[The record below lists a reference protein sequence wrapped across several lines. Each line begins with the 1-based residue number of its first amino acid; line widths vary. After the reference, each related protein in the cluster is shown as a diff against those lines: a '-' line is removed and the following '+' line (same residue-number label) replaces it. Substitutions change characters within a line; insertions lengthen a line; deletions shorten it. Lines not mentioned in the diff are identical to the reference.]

1 MGLKQLL
8 FLFILLTFSSS
19 IFAQS
24 GKINGFVKDSSG
36 EPLPGATV
44 VIEATQKGTAAEAD
58 GFYQLLNVEPGTY
71 TLKASFIGF
80 SPLIIENV
88 EVNLD
93 QTTEINITMREET
106 FEGEEIVVIAER
118 PVVQRDVAG
127 SQANINKGTLEAL
140 PITSV
145 TEAVGLQA
153 GVQGLSVRGSGTDE
167 VGFNLGG
174 GSLGS
179 ARNNGPVTGV
189 SLTSIERIN
198 VQLGGVSAEYGD
210 LRSGLISITTK
221 EGERDRYTLDGLIR
235 VTHPQQK
242 NVGQAINDPNSYWLR
257 PYMDDEVAWTG
268 TSNGAWDSY
277 TQREYPSFQGWNA
290 FSQQLMNDGDP
301 SNDLSPSAAQQ
312 VFLYQHRKDMGI
324 TDPDYDLDFTF
335 GGPVPIISE
344 RFGDLRF
351 STSFRRTQDVYLV
364 PLSED
369 RQIQTTLQAKV
380 TSNIASGMKLSID
393 GYYNRLTGTTES
405 QTGNND
411 FFDSNQDITTDMERV
426 SFIES
431 RIYASDYWAP
441 SEQINRRLGV
451 EFSHQL
457 TSKTFYEVQFYAA
470 NQENNTSPGDFRDTT
485 NVYSIGGVGFDE
497 GPFGFFDETSSG
509 LASGMRMGVGMSTA
523 RDTSRF
529 GYMSLKFKMTSQLN
543 RINQLKTG
551 FEVIRQNS
559 QANYGSFDKVLPSG
573 RTFSTWNTTP
583 LRIGLFA
590 ENKLEFE
597 GMIAR
602 AGLRLTYSDPNIA
615 WYEYD
620 NFTDLFDSGNASAL
634 DTAKVSDVDPQIVL
648 QPRLGVSFPITEVSK
663 LFFNYDHYV
672 QLPNPENLYLVRT
685 EPFTNTVTRVASP
698 RNKLPK
704 TVAYEVGYEHN
715 IFEDYLVRVS
725 GYYKDLSDQ
734 PIQVDYISRDNN
746 SYSVSQ
752 PLSYGDVRGL
762 ELTFRKE
769 RGQYFQGEI
778 NYTYSI
784 YSAGLFGT
792 LENYENP
799 FDQRNYDRLT
809 DDNDVFKP
817 VPQPFAR
824 LRLQFTT
831 PNDFGP
837 ELMGAHPFGDWQI
850 VPLVTWQSGSYFTY
864 TGGGSIPGVLYN
876 VQNRDF
882 WGTSL
887 RFAKEVNLES
897 GGRIGFFADVSNV
910 INRRN
915 FSIFNSGLIDGNDY
929 FDYMNSLH
937 LSSDTWEEIGLE
949 NQRVSGSDQPGD
961 YRPSDIEYVPIEV
974 YTTLPNSGN
983 SRALYYNSLENK
995 YYQWDGNTFVDA
1007 DGNYV
1012 DQVLDEKAYINMPNQ
1027 RFFNF
1032 LDPRTIRFGV
1042 RFSF

>member
-8 FLFILLTFSSS
+8 FFFVLLTFSTGA
-19 IFAQS
+19 IAQS
-24 GKINGFVKDSSG
+24 GKINGFIKDSSG

-44 VIEATQKGTAAEAD
+44 IIDGTQNGTAAEAD
-58 GFYQLLNVEPGTY
+58 GFYQILNVEPGTY
-71 TLKASFIGF
+71 TLKATYIGF
-80 SPLIIENV
+80 SPLTIENV
-88 EVNLD
+88 EVNVD

-118 PVVQRDVAG
+118 PVVQKDVAG

-174 GSLGS
+174 GTLGS
-179 ARNNGPVTGV
+179 ARTNGPVTGL

-198 VQLGGVSAEYGD
+198 VQLGGISAEYGD
-210 LRSGLISITTK
+210 LRSGLITVTTK

-235 VTHPQQK
+235 VTPPQQK

-257 PYMDDEVAWTG
+257 PYLDDEVAWTG
-268 TSNGAWDSY
+268 TTNGAWDSY

-290 FSQQLMNDGDP
+290 LSQQLMNDGDP
-301 SNDLSPSAAQQ
+301 FNDLSPSAAQQ
-312 VFLYQHRKDMGI
+312 VFLYQHRKDMGVSE
-324 TDPDYDLDFTF
+324 PDYDLDFTF
-335 GGPVPIISE
+335 GGPFPFISE

-351 STSFRRTQDVYLV
+351 STSFRQTQDIYLV
-364 PLSED
+364 PLSRD
-369 RQIQTTLQAKV
+369 RQIQTTWQGKL
-380 TSNIASGMKLSID
+380 TRDIASGMKLSID

-405 QTGNND
+405 QTGANN
-411 FFDSNQDITTDMERV
+411 FFDSDEDITTDMERV

-451 EFSHQL
+451 EFSHNL
-457 TSKTFYEVQFYAA
+457 SSKTFYEVQFYAS
-470 NQENNTSPGDFRDTT
+470 NQENNTSPGAYRDTSD
-485 NVYSIGGVGFDE
+485 VVMIGGVGFDE
-497 GPFGFFDETSSG
+497 GPFGFFDETASSLG
-509 LASGMRMGVGMSTA
+509 SGMRMGVGMSTA

-543 RINQLKTG
+543 RVNQLKAG
-551 FEVIRQNS
+551 FEIIRQNS
-559 QANYGSFDKVLPSG
+559 RANYGSFDKVLPSG
-573 RTFSTWNTTP
+573 RTISVWDTTP
-583 LRIGLFA
+583 LRIGVFA
-590 ENKLEFE
+590 ENKLEFQ

-602 AGLRLTYSDPNIA
+602 AGLRLTYSDPNIE
-615 WYEYD
+615 WYDY
-620 NFTDLFDSGNASAL
+620 NAFTDLFDSGNAGAL
-634 DTAKVSDVDPQIVL
+634 DTASVSDVDPQIVL

-663 LFFNYDHYV
+663 LFFNYDHYI
-672 QLPNPENLYLVRT
+672 QLPNPEDLYLVRV

-715 IFEDYLVRVS
+715 IFEDYLIRVS

-769 RGQYFQGEI
+769 RGRYFEGEI

-784 YSAGLFGT
+784 LSRGLFGT

-799 FDQRNYDRLT
+799 FDQRNYDRRT
-809 DDNDVFKP
+809 DDNDIFKP
-817 VPQPFAR
+817 VPRPFAR
-824 LRLQFTT
+824 LRLQFRS
-831 PNDFGP
+831 PSNFGP
-837 ELMGAHPFGDWQI
+837 ELLGVRPFGDWQI
-850 VPLVTWQSGSYFTY
+850 VPLVTWQAGSYFTY
-864 TGGGSIPGVLYN
+864 TGGGSIPGVLNN

-887 RFAKEVNLES
+887 RFAKEVNLET
-897 GGRIGFFADVSNV
+897 GGRLGFFADISNV

-937 LSSDTWEEIGLE
+937 LSSDTWEEIGLL
-949 NQRVSGSDQPGD
+949 NQRVSGSDKPGD
-961 YRPSDIEYVPIEV
+961 YRPSEIEYVPIEV
-974 YTTLPNSGN
+974 YTTLPNTGN
-983 SRALYYNSLENK
+983 SRALYYNSIEDK
-995 YYQWDGNTFVDA
+995 YYQWDGSGFVDA
-1007 DGNYV
+1007 DGNFV
-1012 DQVLDEKAYINMPNQ
+1012 DKVLDDKAYINMPNQ